1 MTTISSASPSP
12 VTAQRLPPPPRGPD
26 SDRMAETIGSE
37 VASGALSGADATA
50 LTNALGA
57 IRSSLASGGAP
68 AASTSDTA
76 GAAGSRRDPAA
87 MRSRIDGLIAEQVGN
102 GTLTSDQA
110 SELKNLFASHGRSTT
125 ASTETGRAQGS
136 HEPPPGPPPGDAET
150 PGDAR
155 ADGPSDDLASGSSAS
170 AADALSTFVKQLQ
183 SSQQNRAGYGAGG
196 TPSGAAGAA
205 AILLDFH
212 A

>member
-1 MTTISSASPSP
+1 
-12 VTAQRLPPPPRGPD
+12 
-26 SDRMAETIGSE
+26 MAETIGSE

-76 GAAGSRRDPAA
+76 SRRDPAA

-136 HEPPPGPPPGDAET
+136 HVGRRRDPGRRTGRRT
-150 PGDAR
+150 V
-155 ADGPSDDLASGSSAS
+155 LASGGSAS
-170 AADALSTFVKQLQ
+170 AADALS
-183 SSQQNRAGYGAGG
+183 SSSSSSREARATAR
-196 TPSGAAGAA
+196 AARHRARR
-205 AILLDFH
+205 ILLDSNVTRPRLSGVRRGLDAGAGACRRDQGRLARENAFFRDPCTWENEILEEP
-212 A
+212 